1 MNDHEAPNA
10 QYRPLASIA
19 ESQAAIDEVIDAAR
33 RELKLFDFSLAGRG
47 FNGPARIDRLRGF
60 LVAGREHRILIALHD
75 AETLD
80 RDAPRLLMLLR
91 QYPMSIEIHRT
102 IGQARNAMDPFLVA
116 DDHSVWH
123 QLHHEQPR
131 AIVALHSPPDAV
143 PLAQRFDE
151 IWELSEPCALGR
163 VLGL

>member
-1 MNDHEAPNA
+1 MSENEAPRA
-10 QYRPLASIA
+10 EYRQLTSVA
-19 ESQAAIDEVIDAAR
+19 ESQAAIDAVIGAAS
-33 RELKLFDFSLAGRG
+33 RELRLFDFSLANRG
-47 FNGPARIDRLRGF
+47 FSSPARIDRLREF
-60 LVAGREHRILIALHD
+60 LVAGRSHRILIALHD
-75 AETLD
+75 ADTLE

-91 QYPMSIEIHRT
+91 QYPMSVEIHRT

-123 QLHHEQPR
+123 QLHYEQAR

-143 PLAQRFDE
+143 PLAQRFEE
-151 IWELSEPCALGR
+151 IWELSEACALGR